1 MPRGQKVV
9 TCGGDAIIVRIL
21 SRVKQR
27 ETHLRGFSSAA
38 VLKVLLLWLLRLN
51 MLRVLL
57 FRVLCSQCF
66 AIVIVKVI
74 FMVDVCCFRCHR
86 FAVVQGAVAA
96 RIAAVFKL
104 ACS

>member
-9 TCGGDAIIVRIL
+9 TCGVDAIIVRIL

-51 MLRVLL
+51 NNMLRVLL
-57 FRVLCSQCF
+57 LLCVECCVLS
-66 AIVIVKVI
+66 A
-74 FMVDVCCFRCHR
+74 
-86 FAVVQGAVAA
+86 
-96 RIAAVFKL
+96 L
-104 ACS
+104 L